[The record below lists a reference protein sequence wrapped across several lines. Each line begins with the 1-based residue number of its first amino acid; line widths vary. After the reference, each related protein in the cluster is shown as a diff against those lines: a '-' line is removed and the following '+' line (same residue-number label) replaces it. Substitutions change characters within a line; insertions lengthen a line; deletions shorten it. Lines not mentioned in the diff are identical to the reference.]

1 MKRVTKNFIKA
12 NISLSDSEVMIE
24 LYVELANK
32 KRLYNKMVKRNT
44 VYESGSGKRTKYVE
58 RTDVIDAVKVL
69 LPNHDYTTGNDAPRG
84 GRLGDYIQLTIAQLK
99 WVYDA
104 ENALAWDEANIEES
118 NREIERRKVKVAKKK
133 IQLQRKARF
142 NEDLEGISLT
152 DWVALPYTER
162 HPSPK
167 SIYDLKIESG
177 MSWTEFE
184 NSIQEVA

>member
-12 NISLSDSEVMIE
+12 NISLSDSEVMME

-32 KRLYNKMVKRNT
+32 KRLYT

-58 RTDVIDAVKVL
+58 RTHLIDVVKIL

-84 GRLGDYIQLTIAQLK
+84 GRLGDYIQLTTAQYNKMVKRMK
-99 WVYDA
+99 WVYDV
-104 ENALAWDEANIEES
+104 ENALAWDEAHSEARVLKRAEYDKQKEN
-118 NREIERRKVKVAKKK
+118 KKNQ
-133 IQLQRKARF
+133 IQRKAKF
-142 NEDLEGISLT
+142 NEKLEGILLT
-152 DWVALPYTER
+152 DWVALPYIER